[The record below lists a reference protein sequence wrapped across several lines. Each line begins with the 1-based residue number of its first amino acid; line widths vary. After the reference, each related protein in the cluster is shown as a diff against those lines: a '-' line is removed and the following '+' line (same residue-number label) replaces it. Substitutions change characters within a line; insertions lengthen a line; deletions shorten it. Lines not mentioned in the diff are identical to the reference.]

1 MPPKTKPEV
10 NIDAPATSIEEYFK
24 INLLRKRTAIAKP
37 NAERIASISPKLIID
52 NNEDTDVE
60 VVFTALLLLTTIS
73 TSLAKAIKNP
83 MSPILIPIIWNLFN
97 LSFKNILARTTI
109 MTISIGPAMRASFD
123 APIRLME
130 SYHVN
135 IPSESDKDA
144 NIRIFHDL
152 VKRIGI
158 GLFLLKKKAATIN
171 SIIPANV
178 MLVAESIIGENCRK
192 DVVKYSIMMD
202 STEMANA

>member
-1 MPPKTKPEV
+1 
-10 NIDAPATSIEEYFK
+10 
-24 INLLRKRTAIAKP
+24 LLRKRTPIAKP

-52 NNEDTDVE
+52 NNEDTDVK
-60 VVFTALLLLTTIS
+60 VVFMVLLLPTTIS

-83 MSPILIPIIWNLFN
+83 TSPILIPIVWSLFN
-97 LSFKNILARTTI
+97 LSFKNILARRTI
-109 MTISIGPAMRASFD
+109 MTISMGPAMRASFD

-135 IPSESDKDA
+135 IPSESDEDA
-144 NIRIFHDL
+144 KIRNFHDL
-152 VKRIGI
+152 VKSIGI
-158 GLFLLKKKAATIN
+158 CLFLLKKNAATIN

-178 MLVAESIIGENCRK
+178 MLVAESITGVNFRK

-202 STEMANA
+202 STEMANAYTKTIQDLCANKYDNE

>member
-1 MPPKTKPEV
+1 MPAKSKPEV

-24 INLLRKRTAIAKP
+24 INLLRKMTPIAKP

-52 NNEDTDVE
+52 NNEDTDVK
-60 VVFTALLLLTTIS
+60 VVFTALLLLITIS

-83 MSPILIPIIWNLFN
+83 KSPILIPIIWNLFI
-97 LSFKNILARTTI
+97 LSFKNILAKTTI

-135 IPSESDKDA
+135 IPSESDDDA
-144 NIRIFHDL
+144 KIRIFHDL
-152 VKRIGI
+152 VKRIRI
-158 GLFLLKKKAATIN
+158 CLFLLKKKAATIS

-178 MLVAESIIGENCRK
+178 MLVAESIIGEKCRK

>member
-1 MPPKTKPEV
+1 MPPKSKPEV

-52 NNEDTDVE
+52 NNEDTDVK
-60 VVFTALLLLTTIS
+60 VVFTALLLLTTTIS

-135 IPSESDKDA
+135 IPSESEEDA
-144 NIRIFHDL
+144 KIRIFHDL

-158 GLFLLKKKAATIN
+158 SLFL
-171 SIIPANV
+171 
-178 MLVAESIIGENCRK
+178 
-192 DVVKYSIMMD
+192 
-202 STEMANA
+202 

>member
-1 MPPKTKPEV
+1 MPPKSKPEV

-24 INLLRKRTAIAKP
+24 INLLRKRTPIAKP
-37 NAERIASISPKLIID
+37 NAERIASISPKLITD
-52 NNEDTDVE
+52 NNEDTDVK
-60 VVFTALLLLTTIS
+60 VVFTALLLLITIS
-73 TSLAKAIKNP
+73 ISLAKAIKNP
-83 MSPILIPIIWNLFN
+83 MSPIPIPIIWNLFN
-97 LSFKNILARTTI
+97 RSFKNIRARTTI

-135 IPSESDKDA
+135 IPSESDEDA
-144 NIRIFHDL
+144 KIRIFHDL

-158 GLFLLKKKAATIN
+158 CLFLLKKKAATLN

-178 MLVAESIIGENCRK
+178 MLVAESIIGENCRE
-192 DVVKYSIMMD
+192 DVVKYSIMID